1 MSNFVNNRRINPQIL
16 LPFVALALLSACAG
30 AAELSFEDLNIPS
43 SQSTA
48 TEELPRI
55 PMGSSAFRA
64 DDPAAVRLDSGR
76 VQLIEFFAYWCSTCK
91 AMAPTVHGLEDLYGD
106 RMTFT
111 YLDRDDPATQS
122 LRSQLGYVYQPHFF
136 LLGPEGSLLGQW
148 RGYVEGETL
157 QQAILQA
164 IE

>member
-1 MSNFVNNRRINPQIL
+1 MNKRRLYPGFLLLFV
-16 LPFVALALLSACAG
+16 VLALLSACAG
-30 AAELSFEDLNIPS
+30 AAEQRLSFEDLNIPS

-55 PMGSSAFRA
+55 PMGSSSFRA
-64 DDPAAVRLDSGR
+64 DDPAAVRLASGR

-106 RMTFT
+106 QVTFT
-111 YLDRDDPATQS
+111 YLDRDDPATQV
-122 LRSQLGYVYQPHFF
+122 LRNQLGYVYQPHFF
-136 LLGPEGSLLGQW
+136 LLGPEGNLLGQW
-148 RGYVEGETL
+148 RGYVEGEAL